1 MKLYSD
7 VRVQRF
13 GQVVGDL
20 ILAGWVWACVELG
33 LLVYRVTDALGAPGR
48 KAAEAGDGLAG
59 DLRRLSEPIGK
70 VPAVGDQLR
79 SPIDSAAGAAG
90 KLAQAGRDQA
100 HAVEQLAYV
109 LAAVTIG
116 LPVLFAVLIWV
127 PRRIR
132 FARRAT
138 AAQRFIDNAA
148 DLDLF
153 ALRAMANQP
162 MHKLAKISADPVAAW
177 RDGDREVVAALATL
191 ELRATGLKPPRL
203 SGKKMSPGDEKVPEN
218 DA

>member
-1 MKLYSD
+1 MKLYAD
-7 VRVQRF
+7 VGARRF
-13 GQVVGDL
+13 GQVIGDL
-20 ILAGWVWACVELG
+20 MLVAWVWACVELG
-33 LLVYRVTDALGAPGR
+33 QVVFRVTDALGAPGR

-59 DLRRLSEPIGK
+59 DLRKLSEPIGK

-79 SPIDSAAGAAG
+79 APVDGAAGAAG

-132 FARRAT
+132 FARRAS

-162 MHKLAKISADPVAAW
+162 MHKLAKIADDPVTAW
-177 RDGDREVVAALATL
+177 RDGDAEVIARLAGL
-191 ELRATGLKPPRL
+191 ELRSTGLKPPGV
-203 SGKKMSPGDEKVPEN
+203 SGKKLSSAGENVPESS
-218 DA
+218 A

>member
-7 VRVQRF
+7 TRVRRF

-20 ILAGWVWACVELG
+20 MLVGWVWACVELG

-90 KLAQAGRDQA
+90 KMAQAGRDQA

-109 LAAVTIG
+109 LAGVTIG

-162 MHKLAKISADPVAAW
+162 MHKLAKISADPVTAW
-177 RDGDREVVAALATL
+177 RDGDREVVTALATL
-191 ELRATGLKPPRL
+191 ELRATGLKPPRI
-203 SGKKMSPGDEKVPEN
+203 SATD
-218 DA
+218 

>member
-7 VRVQRF
+7 TRVRRF

-20 ILAGWVWACVELG
+20 MLVGWVWACVELG

-90 KLAQAGRDQA
+90 KMAQAGRDQA

-132 FARRAT
+132 FARRAS

-162 MHKLAKISADPVAAW
+162 MHKLAKISTDPVAAW
-177 RDGDREVVAALATL
+177 RDGDREVVTALATL

-203 SGKKMSPGDEKVPEN
+203 SGKKRSPGDEKVPEN

>member
-7 VRVQRF
+7 VPVQRF

-20 ILAGWVWACVELG
+20 VLAAWVWACVELG
-33 LLVYRVTDALGAPGR
+33 LLVYKVTDALGAPGR

-59 DLRRLSEPIGK
+59 DLRRMSEPIGK

-79 SPIDSAAGAAG
+79 APIDGAAGAAG

-116 LPVLFAVLIWV
+116 VPVLFAVLIWV

-162 MHKLAKISADPVAAW
+162 MHKLAKISADPVTAW
-177 RDGDREVVAALATL
+177 RDGDREVVRALATL
-191 ELRATGLKPPRL
+191 ELRATGLKPPDL
-203 SGKKMSPGDEKVPEN
+203 QHSETPADTP
-218 DA
+218 